1 MLDTLA
7 SVKIYLGVTVATYDD
22 VITAMIVSAGLSM
35 AGRDGAQRTL
45 ESGSRTE
52 IQSGVSGYR
61 LYLAEPV
68 DPAGDITTIHVS
80 SEQEWT
86 ATNLVAA
93 DDYLLDANNR
103 EIVERLD
110 AVWPR
115 SQRNIRVVYPIGFA
129 TTPGD
134 VRLALW
140 AQVARMYS
148 AWKAAQEG
156 RDILDT
162 ETVEGWSQKYLAHT
176 GLDPV
181 AADILRRYRPLGM
194 F

>member
-1 MLDTLA
+1 
-7 SVKIYLGVTVATYDD
+7 
-22 VITAMIVSAGLSM
+22 
-35 AGRDGAQRTL
+35 
-45 ESGSRTE
+45 
-52 IQSGVSGYR
+52 VSGYR

-68 DPAGDITTIHVS
+68 DPGGDITSIHVS

-86 ATNLVAA
+86 ATYLVAA
-93 DDYLLDANNR
+93 ADYLLDANNR

-115 SQRNIRVVYPIGFA
+115 NQRNIRIVYPIGFA

-134 VRLALW
+134 IRLALW

-181 AADILRRYRPLGM
+181 AADILKRYRPLGM